1 MKIFQKILGMMLPI
15 ALIAL
20 FMGSWLTY
28 YLSRQALDL
37 MAERWLGTRLND
49 AVAMVTQHKEFLRL
63 YGITNIRAGTNKAQF
78 DAVNE
83 LRSIQIGDHG
93 YIYLLDKTGTVVSHP
108 DPAQVGNNISHYE
121 WVKPMLQKAGGSISY
136 EWLEDTHLGM
146 FTFFEPWGWIVVATD
161 PFHEIYGTMNH
172 AKKYILALAVFGSI
186 GISLLAII
194 LVRRLVLPLQ
204 LLVQGTQRVGEGD
217 LDVSIPI
224 KSRDEIGHLS
234 QAFNVMSHNL
244 KQSLGALKQS
254 ELRLQRLNSRLIS
267 AQEDERKRLSV
278 ELHDEVG
285 QSLAVLKLKVIFL
298 EEGLEIRNAKA
309 KKECEDMTVY
319 IDQVIENVRR
329 LSRDLAPS
337 SIEDLGLSASLMW
350 LADTIKK
357 FYIIEADINLA
368 SMDDNLSL
376 DSQILIY
383 RIFQE
388 AISNTVKH
396 SNATKIIM
404 KGQHKEKQLIF
415 SIQDNGK
422 GFDIEQINSN
432 KIENKGL
439 GLPTMQERARM
450 LGADFTIKSHVN
462 SGTLL
467 QFSVPIVIKEP
478 NG

>member
-15 ALIAL
+15 ALISL

-28 YLSRQALDL
+28 SLSRQALDL
-37 MAERWLGTRLND
+37 MAERWLGTRLNE
-49 AVAMVTQHKEFLRL
+49 AVTMVTQHKEFLRL
-63 YGITNIRAGTNKAQF
+63 YGITNIRAGTTKAQF
-78 DAVNE
+78 DAALE
-83 LRSIQIGDHG
+83 LKSIQIGDHG
-93 YIYLLDKTGTVVSHP
+93 YIYLLDETGTVVSHP
-108 DPAQVGNNISHYE
+108 DLEQVGNNISHYE
-121 WVKPMLQKAGGSISY
+121 WVKPMLQKVSGSISY
-136 EWLEDTHLGM
+136 EWLGDTHLGM
-146 FTFFEPWGWIVVATD
+146 FAFFKPWGWIIVATD
-161 PFHEIYGTMNH
+161 PFDEIYGTMNH
-172 AKKYILALAVFGSI
+172 AKKYILALAVFGSM

-194 LVRRLVLPLQ
+194 LVRRLVIPLQ
-204 LLVQGTQRVGEGD
+204 LLVQGTQRVGKGD

-234 QAFNVMSHNL
+234 RAFNVMSHNL

-254 ELRLQRLNSRLIS
+254 EFRLQRLNSRLIS

-298 EEGLEIRNAKA
+298 EEGLETGDAKA

-329 LSRDLAPS
+329 LSRDLVPS
-337 SIEDLGLSASLMW
+337 SIEDLGLAASLMW

-368 SMDDNLSL
+368 SMDDHLSL
-376 DSQILIY
+376 ENQILIY

-396 SNATKIIM
+396 SSATKIIM
-404 KGQHKEKQLIF
+404 NGHHREKQLIF

-422 GFDIEQINSN
+422 GFDMEQIDSN
-432 KIENKGL
+432 KVENKGL

-450 LGADFTIKSHVN
+450 LGADFTIKSRMD

-467 QFSVPIVIKEP
+467 QFSVPIVMKES

>member
-1 MKIFQKILGMMLPI
+1 MKIFHKILGMTLPI

-37 MAERWLGTRLND
+37 MAERWLGTRLNE
-49 AVAMVTQHKEFLRL
+49 AVSMVTQHKEFLRL
-63 YGITNIRAGTNKAQF
+63 YGITNIKAGTNKAKF
-78 DAVNE
+78 DAARE
-83 LRSIQIGDHG
+83 LRSICIGNHG
-93 YIYLLDKTGTVVSHP
+93 YVYLLDETGTVISHP
-108 DPAQVGNNISHYE
+108 DPELIGTNISLYQ
-121 WVKPMLQKAGGSISY
+121 WVKPMLQKDKGSISY
-136 EWLEDTHLGM
+136 EWLGDKHLGM
-146 FTFFEPWGWIVVATD
+146 FSFFKPWGWIIVATD
-161 PFHEIYGTMNH
+161 PFNEIYGTMNH
-172 AKKYILALAVFGSI
+172 AKKYILALALFGSI
-186 GISLLAII
+186 GISLLTII
-194 LVRRLVLPLQ
+194 LVRRIVIPLQ
-204 LLVQGTQRVGEGD
+204 LLVKGTQRVGKGD

-224 KSRDEIGHLS
+224 KSKDEIGHLS
-234 QAFNVMSHNL
+234 RAFNVMSHNL
-244 KQSLGALKQS
+244 KQSLGDLKQS
-254 ELRLQRLNSRLIS
+254 EFRLQRLNSRLIS

-278 ELHDEVG
+278 ELHDELG

-298 EEGLEIRNAKA
+298 EEGLDASGIKA
-309 KKECEDMTVY
+309 KQECEDMTAY
-319 IDQVIENVRR
+319 IDQMIENVRR

-357 FYIIEADINLA
+357 FFAIEADINLE

-388 AISNTVKH
+388 AISNAVKH
-396 SNATKIIM
+396 SSATSIII
-404 KGQHKEKQLIF
+404 KGYHRKKQLIF

-422 GFDIEQINSN
+422 GFDMEQINSN
-432 KIENKGL
+432 KSEYKGL

-450 LGADFTIKSHVN
+450 LGASFTIKTHKD

-467 QFSVPIVIKEP
+467 QFSVPVVIKEP
-478 NG
+478 DE